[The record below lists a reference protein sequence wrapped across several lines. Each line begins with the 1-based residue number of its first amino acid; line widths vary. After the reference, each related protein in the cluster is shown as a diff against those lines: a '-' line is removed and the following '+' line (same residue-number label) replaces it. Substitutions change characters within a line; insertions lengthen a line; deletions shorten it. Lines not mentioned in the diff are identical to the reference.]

1 MRGANMAAKKTSIS
15 KMSFEDALEE
25 LESIVRDL
33 ESGSSK
39 LDESIDS
46 YERGAALQ
54 KHCEEKLRS
63 AQTRI
68 DKISLGRDGQP
79 VITPADIETS

>member
-1 MRGANMAAKKTSIS
+1 MAMQTNLS

-25 LESIVRDL
+25 LENIVRDL
-33 ESGSSK
+33 ESGNCK
-39 LDESIDS
+39 LEDSIDA

-63 AQTRI
+63 AQMRV
-68 DKISLGRDGQP
+68 DKISLGREGQ
-79 VITPADIETS
+79 AEIESIEVEKS

>member
-1 MRGANMAAKKTSIS
+1 MAVKKTTIS
-15 KMSFEDALEE
+15 KMSFEEALEE

-33 ESGSSK
+33 ESGNSK
-39 LDESIDS
+39 LDESIDA

-63 AQTRI
+63 AQTRV
-68 DKISLGRDGQP
+68 DKISLGREGQP
-79 VITPADIETS
+79 VIQPSEIETS